1 MIQSALQEEHCE
13 AYKEKHLKGI
23 GEPRQGHQLEG
34 HCSDVAGCQDGALV
48 SDTGT
53 YRSLQNSEVCAL
65 RKIHML
71 VRIAQKRDQPDVQGP
86 EKLHLSWILKI
97 HFTTQRKRKKYFRQ
111 RKATR
116 NQRHGNEG
124 MAKSFYMQFRV

>member
-1 MIQSALQEEHCE
+1 M
-13 AYKEKHLKGI
+13 
-23 GEPRQGHQLEG
+23 
-34 HCSDVAGCQDGALV
+34 

-97 HFTTQRKRKKYFRQ
+97 HFTTQRKEEKIFQAKESNTES
-111 RKATR
+111 KAW
-116 NQRHGNEG
+116 
-124 MAKSFYMQFRV
+124 